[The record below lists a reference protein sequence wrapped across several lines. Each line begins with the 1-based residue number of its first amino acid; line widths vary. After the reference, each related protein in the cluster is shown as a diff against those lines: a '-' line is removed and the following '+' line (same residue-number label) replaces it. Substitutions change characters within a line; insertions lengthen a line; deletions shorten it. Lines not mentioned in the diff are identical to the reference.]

1 MLKPSYTKNRYLLK
15 YRVMSNKEVK
25 EFSEKL
31 RNGLKIAERR
41 MLEEKALR
49 GEDIIVSSDGK
60 TIERIPAKQLL

>member
-1 MLKPSYTKNRYLLK
+1 MTN
-15 YRVMSNKEVK
+15 K

-31 RNGLKIAERR
+31 TAGLKIAERR
-41 MLEEKALR
+41 MIEEKALR